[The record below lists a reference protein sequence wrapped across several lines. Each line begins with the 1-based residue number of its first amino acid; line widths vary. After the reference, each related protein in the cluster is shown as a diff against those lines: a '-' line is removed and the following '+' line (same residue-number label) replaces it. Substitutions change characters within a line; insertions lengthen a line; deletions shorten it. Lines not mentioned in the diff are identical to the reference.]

1 MMYPFS
7 LGDLR
12 DSTIVLS
19 NYMENAPSKIPWADL
34 RYVKKHT
41 YRRRD
46 VERIGE
52 NRRGKGRRGERRREE
67 EKGETRRGGP
77 YSVILCVVVLRA
89 VYVDRV
95 LCYSCT
101 Y

>member
-34 RYVKKHT
+34 RYVKQT
-41 YRRRD
+41 RRD
-46 VERIGE
+46 VERSGE
-52 NRRGKGRRGERRREE
+52 NRRGKGRRGERRDTGEE
-67 EKGETRRGGP
+67 DLLSDIARCGVACGVCCAT
-77 YSVILCVVVLRA
+77 VVRTNTGVTL
-89 VYVDRV
+89 
-95 LCYSCT
+95 SCS
-101 Y
+101 